1 MALILRYSDGLHL
14 EDDVAGLLSEQG
26 WRVGYMALERLAVE
40 GDERARRLRLWVDVV
55 LSGDVPGQQVQL
67 RLNVCSDAWA
77 PESRL
82 PPIHVREAFEPE
94 VAANP
99 SAPLGY
105 RISGVTRVE
114 AALTTGAFW
123 LKCLLQDV
131 DAGTSGPPDAPEGH
145 WRDDLPASLA
155 RWLAQTLRVDTVGG
169 AVSCAMSGPVGRF
182 GAVSRRVLERT
193 GQADLEVDVTV
204 LGEADDTSETGGD
217 GTRFLALYGE
227 RHGAWLLHR
236 RVAEPRRL
244 RRADS
249 GSQAPFQ
256 SDVLVADSA
265 ESLMRLAGLGSV
277 EKRLFREAGIL
288 NNATLLE
295 DDAEA
300 RVPHWIDVGSLP
312 DRTRAGLSTIVS
324 LANRG
329 KLGAAD
335 IDLIARIAR
344 YLSGRNG

>member
-1 MALILRYSDGLHL
+1 MALILRYSDGIQM
-14 EDDVAGLLSEQG
+14 EGDIAELLPDHG
-26 WRVGYMALERLAVE
+26 WRIGYMALERLAVE

-55 LSGDVPGQQVQL
+55 LSGGVPGQQAQL
-67 RLNVCSDAWA
+67 RLNVCSDAWV

-131 DAGTSGPPDAPEGH
+131 DAGTSGPLEAPVGH
-145 WRDDLPASLA
+145 WREDLRESLA
-155 RWLAQTLRVDTVGG
+155 RWLTQTLRVDTVGG

-182 GAVSRRVLERT
+182 GAVSRKVLERS

-204 LGEADDTSETGGD
+204 LGEADDTPETGGD

-236 RVAEPRRL
+236 RVAEARKL

-249 GSQAPFQ
+249 GSQAALQ

-265 ESLMRLAGLGSV
+265 ESLMRLAGFGAV

-288 NNATLLE
+288 KNATLLE
-295 DDAEA
+295 EGSEA
-300 RVPHWIDVGSLP
+300 WAPHWIDLGSLP
-312 DRTRAGLSTIVS
+312 DRTRVALSSIVS
-324 LANRG
+324 LASRG

-335 IDLIARIAR
+335 IDLIARVAR
-344 YLSGRNG
+344 YLSSRS